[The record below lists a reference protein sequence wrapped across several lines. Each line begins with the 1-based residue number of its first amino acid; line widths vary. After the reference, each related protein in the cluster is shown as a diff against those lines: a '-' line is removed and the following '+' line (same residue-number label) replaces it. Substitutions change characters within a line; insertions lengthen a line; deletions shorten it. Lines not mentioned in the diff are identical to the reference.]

1 MDLAADFFN
10 QSNALLRKNLILQK
24 RNFLPLF
31 SLIFFPI
38 VLLFL
43 FFLIQTAV
51 NKELDKSSSRPI
63 PHPQEWPALL
73 HIPASRYR
81 AVKTTSS
88 PFMDL
93 PQESCRSTGLC
104 PVTLLLTGKDKS
116 FGLGLTDKM
125 FAKVSSNSSE
135 VEHSLANMVLGS
147 ETAPPYFYFLHPT
160 SFPDLPIYHL
170 QSNQCAPN
178 STFFIPLRKVQRE
191 IRCVRALCLWRNSSS
206 EVNDELFK
214 GYREGNLEKKINEFA
229 AAFDFSNSNKTNF
242 NVTIWYNSTHEL
254 ARLVN
259 LASNAYLLSLKDGGT
274 KVLFDFMKGMPKP
287 SSNPPRLDVASAFGV
302 LSFTWV
308 VMQFFPMVLTSLVEE
323 KESNLRIMMKIHGLD
338 DRLYWVISYTYF
350 VLKFVIYMLC
360 LVAFASVLGL
370 QFFTMNDFKI
380 QFLFYFIVITFAL
393 LFGSR
398 LSGKSVFE
406 FFLEDTTLSRHWII
420 VMELYPAFSLYRG
433 IYELAQYS
441 LMGSATGTQGMQWR
455 DLSDPEN
462 GMRDVCI
469 IMMVEWLVVLFI
481 AYDIDQGISSR
492 NGVTVR
498 VLLFLQNIWKRSRNG
513 VKRRILCLMLGIWKK
528 SNLKSQKFFAV
539 SPQVE
544 NIDVFEE
551 REKVERWL
559 HKPTSIYSIICHNL
573 EKVYPERDGNPKK
586 IGVRRLSLAISR
598 GECFGIVGDSDAGK
612 TSFISMMTGI
622 TKPTSGKAFI
632 EGLDIESQIK
642 EIYTRIGYCPQIDLL
657 WETLTGR
664 EHLQFYGR
672 VKNLIGPALTQAV
685 ENSLRRVNLVRGG
698 VGDKEVSEYSR
709 SEKRRLSVAISLI
722 GNPQVVFMEEPTVGL
737 DPVLR
742 TSLWNA
748 IKHAKQD
755 RTIILTTHSMEE
767 AEALCD
773 RIGVLSDGCLQCI
786 ASPRELKARFER
798 FEESSTFKDTTPPG
812 QKDELRRLFG
822 LPTFSGSM
830 EK

>member
-43 FFLIQTAV
+43 FFLIPTAV

-125 FAKVSSNSSE
+125 FPKVSTLNSSE

-170 QSNQCAPN
+170 QRNQCAPN

-274 KVLFDFMKGMPKP
+274 KVLLDFMKGMPQP

-308 VMQFFPMVLTSLVEE
+308 VMQFFPMVLTSLVQE

-350 VLKFVIYMLC
+350 VLEFVIYMLC

-380 QFLFYFIVITFAL
+380 QFLFYFIGINLQISMAFLMAPILSNVKMITVITFAL

-481 AYDIDQGISSR
+481 AYDIDQQRISSR
-492 NGVTVR
+492 NGVTAR

-528 SNLKSQKFFAV
+528 SNLKSQKFSAV

-551 REKVERWL
+551 
-559 HKPTSIYSIICHNL
+559 
-573 EKVYPERDGNPKK
+573 
-586 IGVRRLSLAISR
+586 
-598 GECFGIVGDSDAGK
+598 
-612 TSFISMMTGI
+612 MTGI

-672 VKNLIGPALTQAV
+672 VKNLVGPALTQAV

-755 RTIILTTHSMEE
+755 RTIILTTQSMEE

-773 RIGVLSDGCLQCI
+773 RIGVLADGCLQCI

-798 FEESSTFKDTTPPG
+798 FEESSTFKDTTPPC

-822 LPTFSGSM
+822 LPTSSGSV

>member
-43 FFLIQTAV
+43 FFLIPTAV

-125 FAKVSSNSSE
+125 FPKVSTLNSSE

-170 QSNQCAPN
+170 QRNQCAPN

-274 KVLFDFMKGMPKP
+274 KVLLDFMKGMPQP

-308 VMQFFPMVLTSLVEE
+308 VMQFFPMVLTSLVQE

-350 VLKFVIYMLC
+350 VLEFVIYMLC

-380 QFLFYFIVITFAL
+380 QFLFYFIGINLQISMAFLMAPILSNVKMITVITFAL

-469 IMMVEWLVVLFI
+469 IMMVEWL
-481 AYDIDQGISSR
+481 
-492 NGVTVR
+492 
-498 VLLFLQNIWKRSRNG
+498 
-513 VKRRILCLMLGIWKK
+513 
-528 SNLKSQKFFAV
+528 
-539 SPQVE
+539 
-544 NIDVFEE
+544 

-586 IGVRRLSLAISR
+586 IGVRGLSLAISK

-672 VKNLIGPALTQAV
+672 VKNLVGPALTQAV

-755 RTIILTTHSMEE
+755 RTIILTTQSMEE

-773 RIGVLSDGCLQCI
+773 RIGVLADGCLQCI

-798 FEESSTFKDTTPPG
+798 FEESSTFKDTTPPC

-822 LPTFSGSM
+822 LPTSSGSV

>member
-259 LASNAYLLSLKDGGT
+259 L
-274 KVLFDFMKGMPKP
+274 
-287 SSNPPRLDVASAFGV
+287 
-302 LSFTWV
+302 
-308 VMQFFPMVLTSLVEE
+308 MVLTSLVEE

-380 QFLFYFIVITFAL
+380 QFLFYFIGINLQISMAFLMAPVLSDVKMITVITFAL

>member
-116 FGLGLTDKM
+116 FGL
-125 FAKVSSNSSE
+125 
-135 VEHSLANMVLGS
+135 
-147 ETAPPYFYFLHPT
+147 
-160 SFPDLPIYHL
+160 
-170 QSNQCAPN
+170 
-178 STFFIPLRKVQRE
+178 E

-380 QFLFYFIVITFAL
+380 QFLFYFIGINLQISMAFLMAPVLSDVKMITVITFAL